1 MSSIPQQQN
10 MILEY
15 TPADFF
21 YLTNA
26 SDMPKGGCG
35 STPIACTNISA
46 GVACYQQE
54 LCRNKELVE
63 QMYLKRDKHSSA
75 EAKYTDMQNKY
86 KFEVIKTIN
95 LGIGIIASITYIY
108 YNI

>member
-54 LCRNKELVE
+54 LCRNKELVDLVRRHPRGRANCFA
-63 QMYLKRDKHSSA
+63 QRVMA
-75 EAKYTDMQNKY
+75 
-86 KFEVIKTIN
+86 FEHCC
-95 LGIGIIASITYIY
+95 A
-108 YNI
+108 